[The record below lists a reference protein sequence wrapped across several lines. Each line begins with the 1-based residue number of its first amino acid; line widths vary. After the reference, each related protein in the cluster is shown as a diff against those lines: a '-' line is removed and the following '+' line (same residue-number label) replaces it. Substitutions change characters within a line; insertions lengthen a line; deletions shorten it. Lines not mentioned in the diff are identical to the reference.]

1 VGRPPSSPGKHEIKY
16 EFMVDAFDQGRIFE
30 EREVAAKWLG
40 VPVEL
45 LIIGSIGS

>member
-1 VGRPPSSPGKHEIKY
+1 MLTRGSSIK
-16 EFMVDAFDQGRIFE
+16 VCIFE

-45 LIIGSIGS
+45 LTIGPIGS